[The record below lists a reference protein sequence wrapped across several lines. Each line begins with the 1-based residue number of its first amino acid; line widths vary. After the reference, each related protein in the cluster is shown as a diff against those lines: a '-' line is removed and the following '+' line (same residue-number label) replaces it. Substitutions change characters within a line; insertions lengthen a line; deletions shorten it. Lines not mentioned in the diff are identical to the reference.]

1 MRSIVFAC
9 VALLAAGG
17 IAHAQTTQTTPSD
30 PQPAFM
36 PMPPEPE
43 GLNLTPFLGLGF
55 AGDFENTPAAFGAAL
70 GYGMNSNLSVEG
82 ELYLAP
88 GGTQGVLE
96 EFDSSV
102 WSLSGNVLYHFMRGD
117 EAAVTPYVTAGIGL
131 MNVDADVEDTGLV
144 EDDTRTD
151 FAWNWGGGLK
161 TAMSDRFGLRADLRY
176 VNAGDLTPDHWRL
189 YGGFVIRHIGR

>member
-1 MRSIVFAC
+1 MRLLVSSC
-9 VALLAAGG
+9 VALLVISAT
-17 IAHAQTTQTTPSD
+17 AHAQTTAPAD
-30 PQPAFM
+30 PQAGFS

-43 GLNLTPFLGLGF
+43 GVTLTPFLGVGF

-70 GYGMNSNLSVEG
+70 GYGMNSNLAVEG
-82 ELYLAP
+82 EVYFAP

-102 WSLSGNVLYHFMRGD
+102 WSLGANVLYHFRRD
-117 EAAVTPYVTAGIGL
+117 DDAAVTPYATAGIGV
-131 MNVDADVEDTGLV
+131 MNVDAEAEGLGTI

-151 FAWNWGGGLK
+151 FAWNWGAGLK
-161 TAMSDRFGLRADLRY
+161 TAMSERFGLRADLRY

-189 YGGFVIRHIGR
+189 YGGVVIRHIGR